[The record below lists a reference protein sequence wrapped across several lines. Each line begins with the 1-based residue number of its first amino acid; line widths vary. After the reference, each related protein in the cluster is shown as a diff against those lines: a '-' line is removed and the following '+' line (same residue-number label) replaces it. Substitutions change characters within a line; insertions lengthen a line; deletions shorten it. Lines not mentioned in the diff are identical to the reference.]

1 MLVNGDGKLVGGF
14 KHFFCNFPCHI
25 WDVILPKL
33 TFIVFKMVKTT
44 NQGVSWGLQQ

>member
-1 MLVNGDGKLVGGF
+1 MLVNGDEENWLVVSNI
-14 KHFFCNFPCHI
+14 FFPFHI

-33 TFIVFKMVKTT
+33 TFIFFKMVKTT